1 MTLRKWMAMAAFAFG
16 AQIVNTGAQTKV
28 DHPKVVLISIDAFPA
43 ETLHDPNIAAPTLHA
58 LMKSGAFAQSMQ
70 PINPTVTWPNHTA
83 MVTGQNASHHHV
95 LVNGLIVNQR
105 TDSSPKVDAQASK
118 DQLVAV
124 PTVYDIAHKAGLTTA
139 EVDWVAIM
147 HAPTIDWRFAEKPS
161 PDGPIEKDLIAQGL
175 TTREDLA
182 NFGKPRQAWR
192 DRLYTAAAVDILRK
206 HHPDLLM
213 LHLLALDGIEH
224 RTGFGTDAD
233 YNTIAFLDDRVKE
246 VMDAVAANGDTAK
259 TTFVIVSDHGQSSVH
274 KQLNPDALLRK
285 AGFGSGSAN
294 PTFAI
299 ADGGFTLVYQKV
311 ATSQSV
317 MELKKLFTGQE
328 GVLSALTPEEASR
341 MGWPTPSQTTQAP
354 DLLLYAKNDYAFA
367 RGKTDAF
374 VTETEQVGQ
383 HGYPNTEPLMQ
394 AIFIASGRGILN
406 KGEISS
412 IPNLDIGPTI
422 ARLLGLT
429 MPNTQGKPL
438 TEILH

>member
-1 MTLRKWMAMAAFAFG
+1 MAIVACVFCTQIMSIE
-16 AQIVNTGAQTKV
+16 AQSKA
-28 DHPKVVLISIDAFPA
+28 DHPKVVLISLDAFPA

-58 LMKSGAFAQSMQ
+58 LMKSGAYAQSML

-83 MVTGQNASHHHV
+83 MVTGQDASHHHV
-95 LVNGLIVNQR
+95 LVNGLIVDQR
-105 TDSSPKVDAQASK
+105 TNAAPKVDAQASK

-124 PTVYDIAHKAGLTTA
+124 PTVYDIAHNAGLTTA

-147 HAPTIDWRFAEKPS
+147 HAPTIDWRFAEKPD
-161 PDGPIEKDLIAQGL
+161 PDGPIEKDLITQGVA
-175 TTREDLA
+175 TREDLA
-182 NFGKPRQAWR
+182 NFSKPRQAWR
-192 DRLYTAAAVDILRK
+192 DRLYTAAAVDILRR

-246 VMDAVAANGDTAK
+246 VMDAVAANGDTAR

-274 KQLNPDALLRK
+274 KQLHPGALLAK
-285 AGFGSGSAN
+285 AGLGSGSAN
-294 PTFAI
+294 PTFAM
-299 ADGGFTLVYQKV
+299 ADGGFALVYQKA
-311 ATSQSV
+311 ATHQSV
-317 MELKKLFTGQE
+317 LELKKLFNGQE
-328 GVLSALTPEEASR
+328 GILSALTPEEASA

-367 RGKTDAF
+367 HGKDDTF
-374 VTETEQVGQ
+374 VTQTEQVGQ

-394 AIFIASGRGILN
+394 AIFIASGRGIVN
-406 KGEISS
+406 KGQIPS

-429 MPNTQGKPL
+429 MSNIQGKPL
-438 TEILH
+438 TDILN

>member
-1 MTLRKWMAMAAFAFG
+1 MAACVFG
-16 AQIVNTGAQTKV
+16 AQLMNAGVQTKA
-28 DHPKVVLISIDAFPA
+28 DQPEVVLISLDAFPA

-58 LMKSGAFAQSMQ
+58 LMKSGAYARSMR

-83 MVTGQNASHHHV
+83 MVTGQDASHHHV
-95 LVNGLIVNQR
+95 LVNGLIVDQR
-105 TDSSPKVDAQASK
+105 TETNPKVDAQASK

-124 PTVYDIAHKAGLTTA
+124 PTVYDIAHQAGLTTA
-139 EVDWVAIM
+139 EVDWIAILD
-147 HAPTIDWRFAEKPS
+147 APTIDWRFAEKPD

-175 TTREDLA
+175 TTRDDLA

-206 HHPDLLM
+206 HRPDLLM

-224 RTGFGTDAD
+224 HTGFGTDAD

-246 VMDAVAANGDTAK
+246 VMDAVAANGDTAR

-274 KQLNPDALLRK
+274 KQLNPGALLEK
-285 AGFGSGSAN
+285 AGLGTGSAN
-294 PTFAI
+294 PTFAM
-299 ADGGFTLVYQKV
+299 ADGGFALVYQKE
-311 ATSQSV
+311 ATPESV
-317 MELKKLFTGQE
+317 LEMKKLFTGQE
-328 GVLSALTPEEASR
+328 GILSALTPKEVSA

-367 RGKTDAF
+367 RGKEDTF
-374 VTETEQVGQ
+374 VTQTEQVGQ

-406 KGEISS
+406 KGQMSS
-412 IPNLDIGPTI
+412 ISNLDVGPTI
-422 ARLLGLT
+422 ARLLRLT
-429 MPNTQGKPL
+429 MSDIQGKPL
-438 TEILH
+438 SEILH